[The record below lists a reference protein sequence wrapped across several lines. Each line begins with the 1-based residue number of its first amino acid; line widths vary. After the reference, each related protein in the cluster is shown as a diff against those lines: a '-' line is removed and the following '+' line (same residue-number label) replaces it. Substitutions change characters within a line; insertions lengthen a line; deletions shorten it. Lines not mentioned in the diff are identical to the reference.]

1 LALLILIDWIYPD
14 IGENGLAIT
23 SIQDGELMFEELFN
37 DSEDSN
43 LSKYGELP
51 ITMRRS
57 LVKSIKEVAD
67 IPYIFQRDDDSHIEK

>member
-1 LALLILIDWIYPD
+1 MALLILIDWIYPD

-37 DSEDSN
+37 DPEDSN

-67 IPYIFQRDDDSHIEK
+67 IPYIFQRDDDNHMDK